1 MTILEKKRAIIE
13 KVENATSEEFISLL
27 YYNMNNETKWDETE
41 EGKNLIDKLLEKSQQ
56 DVREGRVHSFD
67 EVKSKLME
75 RFESR
80 KAVSK

>member
-1 MTILEKKRAIIE
+1 
-13 KVENATSEEFISLL
+13 
-27 YYNMNNETKWDETE
+27 MNNETKWDETE